1 MKKVRF
7 WAVLAIGLMS
17 VTSMKAQSQR
27 MLEFQNE
34 FSKYQTQ
41 YRDLLYSGKHKE
53 AIAPLVSCIA
63 MPDTTR
69 NATTLYGH
77 SGTCSSVLFP
87 AS

>member
-27 MLEFQNE
+27 ILEFQNE
-34 FSKYQTQ
+34 FAKYQTQ

-53 AIAPLVSCIA
+53 AMAPLASCIA
-63 MPDTTR
+63 ILDTTR
-69 NATTLYGH
+69 NATTLYVH
-77 SGTCSSVLFP
+77 SGTCSAVLFP